1 MNWSGYNVEYCYSC
15 RKCTNGCLMGPAM
28 DLKPHQIVR
37 LLQEGKVDEVLQS
50 EAIWL
55 CTGCKMCS
63 ERCPNEVRIWESL
76 AALRRM
82 SASADGGP
90 GAGERQFHKSFL
102 RSVRLRGRNS
112 ELVAMGLYNL
122 RRGTPF
128 ADLQLGLA
136 MWRKGKL
143 PLSLPRKVRN
153 RSELSR
159 LIRDA
164 EREHKEQS

>member
-1 MNWSGYNVEYCYSC
+1 
-15 RKCTNGCLMGPAM
+15 M

-37 LLQEGKVDEVLQS
+37 LLQEGRVDEVLQS

-55 CTGCKMCS
+55 CTVCKMCS

-82 SASADGGP
+82 MAHADGGP
-90 GAGERQFHKSFL
+90 GASERQFHASFL

-112 ELVAMGLYNL
+112 EIFSMGLYNL
-122 RRGTPF
+122 RRGKPF
-128 ADLQLGLA
+128 ADMQLGLT

-143 PLSLPRKVRN
+143 PLSLPRKVRD
-153 RSELSR
+153 RAELSR

-164 EREHKEQS
+164 ETAPKEQS